1 MFASFIKFR
10 LLSDFFRKWRKISPF
25 SILIMCQMK
34 SLNIVGNEGCY
45 LRRYSKIAS
54 LGSDKQKIRT
64 FREVKSQRYQKTAR

>member
-1 MFASFIKFR
+1 
-10 LLSDFFRKWRKISPF
+10 
-25 SILIMCQMK
+25 MK

-64 FREVKSQRYQKTAR
+64 LISEKSNHNDIKKQHVENKTVEKKDCSI